1 MDKSRMRSLAYQDM
15 IGETTDIYNNGS
27 SVPPGLLSKE
37 ITAFEWQVLEK
48 VIMLCLYYKKEMP
61 MATLQ
66 QMLFQRDPRLE
77 LTFQLQ
83 FGSLH
88 QFVKRHGRVFFIHR
102 GQKNPEVSLKID
114 FVRQLLLARN
124 GMGNASTEEHA
135 DMLIDENL

>member
-1 MDKSRMRSLAYQDM
+1 MEQDF
-15 IGETTDIYNNGS
+15 YNNNQR
-27 SVPPGLLSKE
+27 VPPGLLSKE

-48 VIMLCLYYKKEMP
+48 VIMVCLYYKKEMP

-102 GQKNPEVSLKID
+102 GSKNPEVSLKID
-114 FVRQLLLARN
+114 FVRQLMLSRN
-124 GMGNASTEEHA
+124 GMNAAGDDHT
-135 DMLIDENL
+135 DMLIDENLEKEIVRMAIQILF